1 MEELT
6 RQEFYSRV
14 LSNIRFSQIL
24 NIAVIF
30 VAIFLSNYSSNII
43 PVTIFTILFLICII
57 SLVRIEFD
65 IKIKNIYHVFTMI
78 ARAMLI
84 GDLFILSN
92 YNLSILIVCVT
103 IWISTYPISIFNHC
117 RYFRNRNDIRV
128 YNRMR
133 ICIALFILI
142 ACIVQVFSKI
152 YMSPFY
158 LTICTLWYIDI
169 ILYIYQYPLEK
180 FNTNKLIDISEGC
193 TSLIWNI
200 MNLIFR

>member
-24 NIAVIF
+24 NITVIF
-30 VAIFLSNYSSNII
+30 VAIFLSNNSSNII
-43 PVTIFTILFLICII
+43 PLTVFNILFLICII

-92 YNLSILIVCVT
+92 YNLSIFIVCVI
-103 IWISTYPISIFNHC
+103 IWISTYPISIFNYC
-117 RYFRNRNDIRV
+117 RYFININDIRV
-128 YNRMR
+128 YNRM
-133 ICIALFILI
+133 
-142 ACIVQVFSKI
+142 
-152 YMSPFY
+152 
-158 LTICTLWYIDI
+158 
-169 ILYIYQYPLEK
+169 
-180 FNTNKLIDISEGC
+180 
-193 TSLIWNI
+193 
-200 MNLIFR
+200 

>member
-24 NIAVIF
+24 NITTIF
-30 VAIFLSNYSSNII
+30 VALFLSNYSSNII
-43 PVTIFTILFLICII
+43 PVTIFNILFLICII
-57 SLVRIEFD
+57 SLVRLEFD
-65 IKIKNIYHVFTMI
+65 IKIKNIYHIFTMI

-117 RYFRNRNDIRV
+117 KYIGDRRDIRV
-128 YNRMR
+128 HNRIR

-142 ACIVQVFSKI
+142 ACIIQVFSKI

-158 LTICTLWYIDI
+158 LTICTLWYCDI

-180 FNTNKLIDISEGC
+180 FNTMKLIDMSEGC

>member
-30 VAIFLSNYSSNII
+30 VAIFLSNNSSNII
-43 PVTIFTILFLICII
+43 PLTVFNILFLICII

-92 YNLSILIVCVT
+92 YNLSILIVCAT

-158 LTICTLWYIDI
+158 LTICTLWYCDI

>member
-30 VAIFLSNYSSNII
+30 VAIFLSNNSSNII
-43 PVTIFTILFLICII
+43 PVTIFNILFLICII

-92 YNLSILIVCVT
+92 YNLSILIVCIT

-152 YMSPFY
+152 YMSSFY
-158 LTICTLWYIDI
+158 LAICAFWFCNI
-169 ILYIYQYPLEK
+169 IYYIYQYPIQY
-180 FNTNKLIDISEGC
+180 NRYKLIDISEGC